1 MIVTDRTMTRNLQNK
16 RRIICK
22 SLALTAWLSVSS
34 GQALAQAMPE
44 TTDAG
49 QLPAPQVLIDA
60 DRSDPF
66 EDFNRVMWDLN
77 YDYLDKYLLRPTAVF
92 YQNYIPRPMQNGIYN
107 AATNLDEPSSTVN
120 NMLQGNVE
128 DSGNAFARFL
138 INSTAGIFGLFDVAS
153 QIGLTRKQDEF
164 GEVLATYGVND
175 GPYLM
180 LPGIGP
186 TTVRHEVGDFID
198 GQYYPLANFNLWTG
212 LGITAIKGIHS
223 RAQLMDKEALLEGSL
238 DPYSFVKEA
247 YYQQRLY
254 DIYDGEVPE
263 IEEPEDEEGDDFDD
277 EFDDE

>member
-1 MIVTDRTMTRNLQNK
+1 MTRNLQNK

-44 TTDAG
+44 TTAAG

>member
-1 MIVTDRTMTRNLQNK
+1 MTRNLKNK
-16 RRIICK
+16 RRTIC
-22 SLALTAWLSVSS
+22 STLALAAWLSVSS
-34 GQALAQAMPE
+34 GQALAQATPE
-44 TTDAG
+44 TTDAE
-49 QLPAPQVLIDA
+49 QVPVPQVLIDA

-66 EDFNRVMWDLN
+66 DDFNRVMWDLN

-92 YQNYIPRPMQNGIYN
+92 YKDYIPRPMQSGIYN

-128 DSGNAFARFL
+128 DSGNALARFL
-138 INSTAGIFGLFDVAS
+138 INSTAGLFGLFDVAS
-153 QIGLTRKQDEF
+153 KIGLARKQDEF

-186 TTVRHEVGDFID
+186 TTIRHEVGDFVD

-212 LGITAIKGIHS
+212 LGIAAIKGIHG
-223 RAQLMDKEALLEGSL
+223 RAQLIDKEALLEGSL

-254 DIYDGEVPE
+254 DIYDGDVPE
-263 IEEPEDEEGDDFDD
+263 IEEPEDDDDDDFDD